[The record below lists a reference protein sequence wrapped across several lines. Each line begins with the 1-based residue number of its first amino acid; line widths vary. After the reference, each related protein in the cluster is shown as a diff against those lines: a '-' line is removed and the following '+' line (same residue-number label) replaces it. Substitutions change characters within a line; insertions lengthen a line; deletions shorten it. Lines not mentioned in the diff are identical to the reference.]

1 MLKNVIY
8 ALTCLAFTITI
19 GGATYEHLNVVPR
32 WSAAPPVS
40 LSMFQGEYGLNP
52 ALFWM
57 VIHPV
62 NLLLFIVTTVLFW
75 KTDRRKN
82 TITVFAAYIVILMIT
97 SIYFVPELISI
108 TTTPFSNT
116 VDASLTQR
124 AAQWELL
131 SIVRLFV
138 LIGLALYLFLGLTK
152 PLKKTHANPTSFDA
166 AALATGRK
174 PGIRSTIPLS

>member
-1 MLKNVIY
+1 MLKNFIY
-8 ALTCLAFTITI
+8 ALTCLTFTIMI
-19 GGATYEHLNVVPR
+19 GGAVYEHLNVVPR
-32 WSAAPPVS
+32 WSAAPPLS

-62 NLLLFIVTTVLFW
+62 NLVLFLLTTVLYW

-82 TITVFAAYIVILMIT
+82 LVIVLAFYIAILIIT

-116 VDASLTQR
+116 VDVDLTQR
-124 AAQWELL
+124 AATWEIL
-131 SIVRLFV
+131 SIVRMFV
-138 LIGLALYLFLGLTK
+138 LFGLALHLFLGLTK
-152 PLKKTHANPTSFDA
+152 
-166 AALATGRK
+166 TGA
-174 PGIRSTIPLS
+174 RSKVNHTTPDQDHLPAEKQRGTRSAVPVP